1 MTVEL
6 WCSWQDCACYSDR
19 SLEVSEV
26 CSCSH
31 FVHTQWS
38 CM

>member
-1 MTVEL
+1 MFMTRL
-6 WCSWQDCACYSDR
+6 CACYTDR
-19 SLEVSEV
+19 SLEVREV

-38 CM
+38 HM